1 MLGCLKNND
10 IWTFAT
16 ENILD
21 DKIEKSNT
29 YKL

>member
-1 MLGCLKNND
+1 MFGCLKNND

-21 DKIEKSNT
+21 DKIEKV
-29 YKL
+29 KHI